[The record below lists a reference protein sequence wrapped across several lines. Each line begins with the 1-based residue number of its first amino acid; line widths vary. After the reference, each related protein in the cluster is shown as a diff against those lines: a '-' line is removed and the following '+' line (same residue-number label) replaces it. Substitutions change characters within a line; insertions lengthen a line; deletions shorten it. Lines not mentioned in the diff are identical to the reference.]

1 MCQLS
6 GKIKIARLHVLPF
19 IIICCHTTISVAHR
33 VGILFYAVIR
43 QTGTERRDAL
53 LR

>member
-6 GKIKIARLHVLPF
+6 GKIKIVRLHVLPF
-19 IIICCHTTISVAHR
+19 IICCHTTISDAHR

-43 QTGTERRDAL
+43 QTATERRDAL